1 MSTLPDFGMGV
12 FDCRGVIGIRGEVW
26 VQRTAGQGA
35 MELVGAPSGGVS
47 TEEDTEEGP
56 ELVSA
61 LRTSTMGLALDTTG
75 ERGVL

>member
-1 MSTLPDFGMGV
+1 MGV
-12 FDCRGVIGIRGEVW
+12 FDRRGDVGIRGEVW
-26 VQRTAGQGA
+26 VRRIAGRGA
-35 MELVGAPSGGVS
+35 MELMGAPSGGVS

-61 LRTSTMGLALDTTG
+61 LRTSAMGLALDTTG

>member
-1 MSTLPDFGMGV
+1 
-12 FDCRGVIGIRGEVW
+12 
-26 VQRTAGQGA
+26 
-35 MELVGAPSGGVS
+35 MELMGAPSGGVS

-61 LRTSTMGLALDTTG
+61 LRTSAMGLALDTTG